1 VAGVLVGKRDNERL
15 VRVYGYDID
24 MAFEPVMTFFRYE
37 DRPGVV
43 GIVGTL
49 LGEAG
54 VNIAN
59 MQVGRQSEGGEALMG
74 LAVDGPI
81 PEDVLQRIV
90 AKAELRDAR
99 LVVMGDA

>member
-1 VAGVLVGKRDNERL
+1 
-15 VRVYGYDID
+15 VYGYDID
-24 MAFEPVMTFFRYE
+24 MAFEPVLAFFRYD
-37 DRPGVV
+37 DRPGIV

-74 LAVDGPI
+74 LAVDSLI
-81 PEDVLQRIV
+81 PDAVLQDIV
-90 AKAELRDAR
+90 QRAQLRDAR
-99 LVVMGDA
+99 LVAMGDA